1 MALSEQNF
9 SSALATWKNINLF
22 ELQKTL
28 DAQGVEV
35 VENQKEG
42 VVGRK
47 ALADKTKD
55 FKKMPDEEKVNAF
68 KGLLKSYQTE
78 IDSLTKRSKS
88 AESAFLT
95 VYKIL
100 ADAPDPYPLLEA
112 AVDQTVKIAEA
123 RDLEDELQRV
133 KVENAELQARVS
145 EFANIEAAKKRAES
159 RAEQLEEKMDLAIQE
174 RVAQKENELNATYD
188 ERMRNYEAREQDLL
202 RQVSLLKE
210 QVRDLRVSN
219 ESTEARLLDQSQR
232 LDQEVVAKLAE
243 MDMVVA
249 DLERA
254 NTRAATVERRNE
266 LLRAEIESL
275 KTGNDK
281 SDRVQNLE
289 SQVTSLESEVDRL
302 SQSLNGQRA
311 VANEAETS
319 ARKAAE
325 EHARESS
332 TNAREIERLKLSLK
346 GYADYDEIKREL
358 EIMKYVEFAGL
369 EGDPDEEDGPAPD
382 NYLGLQLPNPNAS
395 KANAHPANSL
405 EALLATKNK
414 RILEELTKFRVGL
427 LYLCVVTLCANSV
440 QILHGE
446 LEASLQRAKDD
457 LASTTSELEKHRE
470 LNERLESDLLKL
482 EQHRQGGSKQGNGE
496 TNSVDT
502 AEDDVLA
509 GLGLDLGPTNKTN
522 DPSRQTKSI
531 PFTSSANT
539 SILPIV
545 TSQRDRF
552 RQRNAEL
559 EEELRKQFQIISE
572 LRAEIRGLQSDN
584 LKLYEKVRYM
594 QSYRENAH
602 STLDPL
608 PMASTSARSATELN
622 KYSARYEEAM
632 NPFEAFRG
640 RETARAYSNLN
651 PLERGV
657 FLLTRAVLG
666 NRRARNAFICYAIG
680 LHALVMFTLYECTMS
695 SGSGTPARLQ
705 PVPAP
710 L

>member
-1 MALSEQNF
+1 MAFSEQNF
-9 SSALATWKNINLF
+9 SSALATWKSINLS
-22 ELQKTL
+22 ELQKIL
-28 DAQGVEV
+28 DSQGIEV
-35 VENQKEG
+35 VENQKES

-47 ALADKTKD
+47 ALADRTKD
-55 FKKMPDEEKVNAF
+55 FKKIPDEEKVNAF

-78 IDSLTKRSKS
+78 IDNLTKRSKL
-88 AESAFLT
+88 AESAFLS

-100 ADAPDPYPLLEA
+100 AEAPDPYPLLEA

-133 KVENAELQARVS
+133 KAENAELQGRVS
-145 EFANIEAAKKRAES
+145 ELASIEAAKKKAET
-159 RAEQLEEKMDLAIQE
+159 RAEQLEEKMDAAIQE
-174 RVAQKENELNATYD
+174 RVVQKENELNATYD
-188 ERMRNYEAREQDLL
+188 ERMRNYEEREQDLQ
-202 RQVSLLKE
+202 RQASLLKD
-210 QVRDLRVSN
+210 QLRDLRVSN

-249 DLERA
+249 ELERA

-275 KTGNDK
+275 KTGNDR
-281 SDRVQNLE
+281 SDRVKRLE

-302 SQSLNGQRA
+302 SQSLNAQKAATAA
-311 VANEAETS
+311 VETS

-325 EHARESS
+325 EHAKEASS
-332 TNAREIERLKLSLK
+332 SAREIEQLRQSLK
-346 GYADYDEIKREL
+346 GFADYDEIKREL

-369 EGDPDEEDGPAPD
+369 EGDLDEEDEFTS
-382 NYLGLQLPNPNAS
+382 NNQLGLQLPNPNAS
-395 KANAHPANSL
+395 KANTHPTSSL

-414 RILEELTKFRVGL
+414 RILEELTRFR
-427 LYLCVVTLCANSV
+427 
-440 QILHGE
+440 ILHSE
-446 LEASLQRAKDD
+446 LEASLQRTQDD
-457 LASTTSELEKHRE
+457 LVSTNQELEKHRQ
-470 LNERLESDLLKL
+470 LNDRLESDLLKL
-482 EQHRQGGSKQGNGE
+482 EQHGQGRGGQRNG
-496 TNSVDT
+496 DT
-502 AEDDVLA
+502 IPADIAEDDVLA
-509 GLGLDLGPTNKTN
+509 GLGLELGLTTKNK
-522 DPSRQTKSI
+522 DPSVQTKPI
-531 PFTSSANT
+531 PFTPSADT

-559 EEELRKQFQIISE
+559 EEELRKQFQTISE
-572 LRAEIRGLQSDN
+572 LRAEVRSLQSDN

-608 PMASTSARSATELN
+608 PASSTSAPSASELR

-640 RETARAYSNLN
+640 REAARAYSNLN

-657 FLLTRAVLG
+657 FVLTRVVLG
-666 NRRARNAFICYAIG
+666 NRRARNAFIVYAIA
-680 LHALVMFTLYECTMS
+680 LHALVMVTLYECTRS
-695 SGSGTPARLQ
+695 SSTPVRMQ
-705 PVPAP
+705 PVPNP